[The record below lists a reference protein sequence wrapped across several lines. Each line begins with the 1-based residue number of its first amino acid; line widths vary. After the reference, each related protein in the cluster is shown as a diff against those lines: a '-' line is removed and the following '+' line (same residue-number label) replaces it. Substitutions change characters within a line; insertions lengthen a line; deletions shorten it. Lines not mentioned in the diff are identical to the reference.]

1 MVRPKVEYASSVWSP
16 HLISSHLISS
26 SPVVPSGTKA
36 ANQLPPGVSVL
47 GESLKLPPCLAHLL
61 SICIQVPAPGVSR
74 PPSLPFRLGVPCEGL
89 PCHIGYRL
97 ANGVA
102 YPPPTS
108 LKDVFFNWLLVCSS
122 P

>member
-1 MVRPKVEYASSVWSP
+1 MPITLDP
-16 HLISSHLISS
+16 QMFLH
-26 SPVVPSGTKA
+26 
-36 ANQLPPGVSVL
+36 PGH
-47 GESLKLPPCLAHLL
+47 GAYP
-61 SICIQVPAPGVSR
+61 
-74 PPSLPFRLGVPCEGL
+74 